1 MDNIMLIVDDME
13 MNREILKVLFSSNF
27 EIMEADS
34 GEEAI
39 EILEACKGSID
50 IVLLDLAMPEMSGFE
65 LLERRKTLECFRE
78 VPVVVITSSAE
89 MEDQIKAFELGVSD
103 YVSKPIIP
111 EIVISRVNNVI
122 SSNKRILSIEMEA
135 QKLKIKSELD
145 EMTGLLNK
153 TTTELTMN

>member
-122 SSNKRILSIEMEA
+122 SSNKRILSND
-135 QKLKIKSELD
+135 LSES
-145 EMTGLLNK
+145 
-153 TTTELTMN
+153 